1 MTKIPNYMILKYFIE
16 IKYIS
21 TNINCKL
28 DRKALPEL
36 SENNLFLNEYVKP
49 EIKLCNIYSNILG
62 INDIKKWKNE
72 GIALSEVIDKRIKN
86 HIDIENISKYN
97 RNEYSIASQQFGNYV

>member
-62 INDIKKWKNE
+62 INDIKKWKNVWLLWIRR
-72 GIALSEVIDKRIKN
+72 G
-86 HIDIENISKYN
+86 
-97 RNEYSIASQQFGNYV
+97 